1 MCSFKKIL
9 GGPLCVWHAG
19 GHALQ
24 LTVRGSQDRQLQR
37 EGEGS
42 HGRLPWK
49 APKLMLV
56 DKEKENFPK
65 RLMLTKIWRA
75 GRISETRSFLQINKT
90 KKDGF

>member
-75 GRISETRSFLQINKT
+75 GRMSETRSYLQINKT